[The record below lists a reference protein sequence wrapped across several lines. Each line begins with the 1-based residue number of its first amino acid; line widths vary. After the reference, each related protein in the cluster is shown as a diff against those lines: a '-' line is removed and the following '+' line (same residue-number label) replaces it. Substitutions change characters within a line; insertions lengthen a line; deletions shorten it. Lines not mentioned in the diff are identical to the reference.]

1 MEGNSHGI
9 RICPPAELEYAIE
22 SRMSAFVAVGD
33 AFMAIPD
40 ERLYRRDYP
49 TWKASLRDC
58 RFERSDV
65 TIICERVRWP

>member
-1 MEGNSHGI
+1 
-9 RICPPAELEYAIE
+9 
-22 SRMSAFVAVGD
+22 MSAFVAVGD